1 MSAIYLVRHG
11 QASFG
16 AQDYDKLSPLGIE
29 QSRHL
34 GATLA
39 SCGLKDPLFV
49 SGSMRRHHET
59 LEECLLAWRVNA
71 EPEVDEGW
79 NEFDHLH
86 LIRAAAPEYA
96 DPAALRSALSAQ
108 SNPKAAFQHL
118 FEKAMVRWA
127 SGEHDVDYVETW
139 DQFHQRVDQSLSQLF
154 QKLPHDRDAVVVT
167 SGGPIASIIQSLLQ
181 VPVSK
186 SIALNWT
193 LVNTGYT
200 RVLTGKNGPR
210 LCSLNVHVHLY
221 GNPNLISYR

>member
-39 SCGLKDPLFV
+39 SRGLKDPIFV
-49 SGSMRRHHET
+49 SGSMRRHDET
-59 LEECLLAWRVNA
+59 LEECLLAWCLGA
-71 EPEVDEGW
+71 KSEVDEGW
-79 NEFDHLH
+79 NEFDHLD

-96 DPAALRSALSAQ
+96 DPAALHSAIAAQ

-118 FEKAMVRWA
+118 FEKAMARWA
-127 SGEHDVDYVETW
+127 SGQHDVDYAESW
-139 DQFHQRVDQSLSQLF
+139 DQFHQRVDRSLSLLI

-167 SGGPIASIIQSLLQ
+167 SGGPIASIIQNLLQ

-193 LVNTGYT
+193 LVNAGYT
-200 RVLTGKNGPR
+200 RVLTGTHGPR
-210 LCSLNVHVHLY
+210 LCSLNVHAHLY